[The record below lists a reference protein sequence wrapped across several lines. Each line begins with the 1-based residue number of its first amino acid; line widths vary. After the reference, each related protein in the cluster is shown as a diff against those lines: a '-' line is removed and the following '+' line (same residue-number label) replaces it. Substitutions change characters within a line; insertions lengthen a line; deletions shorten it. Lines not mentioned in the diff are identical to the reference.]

1 VVLNERLKRKITLA
15 LEIIGAILL
24 AVAFILLIR
33 LYVTS
38 PQKTFG
44 KVHNIFK
51 SFEFWVPLVLF
62 VAIAVARLINRDNEK
77 FKAVFRFAVLI
88 FAIFFAFVVLHYDY
102 RADRIVEH
110 DISSYGYLHHY
121 LYTHRDDTCE
131 SIIRV
136 LCIIAVILFVMSL
149 CTEVFS
155 LNNLSERQKLLN
167 ALSIVAGT
175 LIGLIAFGLG
185 FFGEIY
191 GLFVLFVVLAI
202 AQCFFFVADITSDKS
217 QTMKKIRNVGNLVII
232 LYIVIMIPLFIA
244 EVWDFECYGWC
255 DICKKIIYHWGYS
268 FIAKIEMV
276 VVGVIFYAATIIRL
290 VLERKEK
297 TAGKLNQN
305 DIVNKISELK
315 ELFEMGI
322 ITETEFTEKKEKLI
336 AEFKEKSNETSK

>member
-1 VVLNERLKRKITLA
+1 MVLNECLKRKIMLA
-15 LEIIGAILL
+15 LEIIGVILL
-24 AVAFILLIR
+24 AVAFILLMR

-62 VAIAVARLINRDNEK
+62 GVIAIVYSNNKDSEK
-77 FKAVFRFAVLI
+77 SKTIFRFAFLI
-88 FAIFFAFVVLHYDY
+88 FAIFFAFAVLHYDY

-110 DISSYGYLHHY
+110 KISSYGYLDHD

-131 SIIRV
+131 STIRA
-136 LCIIAVILFVMSL
+136 LCIIAVVLFVMSL

-167 ALSIVAGT
+167 VFSVVAGT

-191 GLFVLFVVLAI
+191 SLFVLFVVLAI
-202 AQCFFFVADITSDKS
+202 AQCFFFVADITGDKS
-217 QTMKKIRNVGNLVII
+217 QIMKRIRNVGNLVII
-232 LYIVIMIPLFIA
+232 LYIVITISLFIA
-244 EVWDFECYGWC
+244 EVWYFERYGWC
-255 DICKKIIYHWGYS
+255 DICWEIIYRWSYNYT
-268 FIAKIEMV
+268 AKYGAI
-276 VVGVIFYAATIIRL
+276 VVGVIFCAATITRL

-297 TAGKLNQN
+297 TAGKLKQN